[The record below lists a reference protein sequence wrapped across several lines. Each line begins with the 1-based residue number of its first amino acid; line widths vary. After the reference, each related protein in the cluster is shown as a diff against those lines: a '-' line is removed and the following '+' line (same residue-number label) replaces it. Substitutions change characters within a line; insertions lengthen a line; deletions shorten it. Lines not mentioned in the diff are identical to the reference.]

1 MSNSPSGPPPPDS
14 SGFSKEIFFN
24 RARELAFFDSIHD
37 RDGAQ
42 LVAVYGRRRIGKTA
56 LLMHW
61 IGTEPDGRAV
71 YFVAHRSTS
80 ASLLAK
86 FSRALQPL
94 LGTSDPAFTFS
105 SWEAALEELVRLS
118 AKQRLVVVIDE
129 LPYLLECEPSF
140 ATLLQAVWDR
150 PLRRTKIRLILAG
163 SHYHMMYDTLASPQ
177 GPLYGRTTADL
188 LLDELGLREMGL
200 FLPGY
205 SPEQLVETY
214 SVIGGVPRYLEA
226 WNDRRSVLANIHDTL
241 LSPVSIFRDEPSFLI
256 QDEIA
261 DPRTYLAILEAIGGG
276 MKRPV
281 DIAKAAGVQLAHIGK
296 YLRTLDLLRFVRR
309 IVSVDAPVPKSARTS
324 RFEIRDPYLRFH
336 FTFVLPNL
344 RLLEQGRLDRLLGI
358 IREGFDAYVGKTGYE
373 ELCRRH
379 VAALSDEG
387 MLPFDAVDVGRMWD
401 RRTEIDVVALDRKSR
416 SALVGECRWRSR
428 RMGEEVLDDLIAR
441 AASLEKLHGYRL
453 HYILFSRSG
462 FTSAL
467 EARAKRERVLLVEGA
482 PPVKA
487 LKKAPRVKS
496 KKAPQLKSKKAR

>member
-1 MSNSPSGPPPPDS
+1 MSNSSRPSASLDS
-14 SGFSKEIFFN
+14 PELSAGIFFN
-24 RARELAFFDSIHD
+24 RERELSFLQGIHD

-61 IGTEPDGRAV
+61 IEAEPDGRAV

-94 LGTSDPAFTFS
+94 LGSTDPAFTFS
-105 SWEAALEELVRLS
+105 SWEVALDELARLS
-118 AKQRLVVVIDE
+118 QKQRLIMVIDE

-140 ATLLQAVWDR
+140 ATILQAAWDR
-150 PLRRTKIRLILAG
+150 PLRRSKVRLLLAG
-163 SHYHMMYDTLASPQ
+163 SHYHMMQDTLASPH

-188 LLDELGLREMGL
+188 FLDEIGLREMGL

-226 WNDRRSVLANIHDTL
+226 WSDRRSVLANIRDTV
-241 LSPVSIFRDEPSFLI
+241 LSPVSIFRNEPAFLI

-281 DIAKAAGVQLAHIGK
+281 DLAKAAGVQLAHIGK

-309 IVSVDAPVPKSARTS
+309 VVSVDSPSPQSARTS

-344 RLLEQGRLDRLLGI
+344 RLLEQGRLDRLLAL

-373 ELCRRH
+373 EICRRH
-379 VAALSDEG
+379 VAALSDAGE
-387 MLPFDAVDVGRMWD
+387 LPFDAVDVGRIWD
-401 RRTEIDVVALDRKSR
+401 RRAEIDVVALDRRSR
-416 SALVGECRWRSR
+416 AALVGECRWRSR
-428 RMGEEVLDDLIAR
+428 RVGEEVLDELTAR
-441 AASLEKLHGYRL
+441 AATLQKLHGYRL

-462 FTSAL
+462 FTTAL
-467 EARAKRERVLLVEGA
+467 ESRARREGIRLVEGA
-482 PPVKA
+482 PPMPAPKRAARAAPKKTVK
-487 LKKAPRVKS
+487 R
-496 KKAPQLKSKKAR
+496 R